1 MNRFRYTVPAL
12 LILGITAVVIAGFND
27 GVGNNPSSN
36 IPTII
41 VGVSMILLAIIL
53 SVVSKREYLD
63 RIESETQ
70 PFANQLLK

>member
-1 MNRFRYTVPAL
+1 VPAL

-27 GVGNNPSSN
+27 GVGNNPFSN

-63 RIESETQ
+63 GVESETQ